1 MGVDRGKFKIYKIRN
16 RLVQIN
22 YMKLFSFFIIFLIF
36 FSSGNTKEFQIDL
49 SDEGMK
55 LLKKRGFG
63 KKTIYTNS
71 KDEKGWYLKAEAK
84 DSATGLGMEID
95 KELLKEMPFLNITF
109 KIEKDFTN
117 IDQKTKDGHDWTAR
131 VMVGHGKK
139 IGAKLVSLA
148 HSSFLEEGYLQQ
160 SPWTKGSRDYV
171 ISNDKS
177 GEWHTRK
184 INVKKLL
191 EKTHGISFTNFI
203 AIFSDSNNSKQK
215 IIAYYR
221 DIYFSSE

>member
-1 MGVDRGKFKIYKIRN
+1 MKFFVY
-16 RLVQIN
+16 
-22 YMKLFSFFIIFLIF
+22 FSIFFLIF
-36 FSSGNTKEFQIDL
+36 SNLQSKEFRIDF

-55 LLKKRGFG
+55 LLEKRGFG
-63 KKTIYTNS
+63 KKTIYTNG
-71 KDEKGWYLKAEAK
+71 KDDKGWYLKAEA
-84 DSATGLGMEID
+84 DSTATGLGMEVD
-95 KELLKEMPFLNITF
+95 KELLNEMPFLNLTF
-109 KIEKDFTN
+109 KIEKDFDI
-117 IDQKTKDGHDWTAR
+117 IDQKTKDGHDWAAR

-148 HSSFLEEGYLQQ
+148 HSSFLEEGYIQQ
-160 SPWTKGSRDYV
+160 SPWNPKKSIDYV
-171 ISNDKS
+171 VSNDKS

-184 INVKKLL
+184 VNVKKLL
-191 EKTHGISFTNFI
+191 EETHGISFTNFI

>member
-1 MGVDRGKFKIYKIRN
+1 MR
-16 RLVQIN
+16 
-22 YMKLFSFFIIFLIF
+22 FFAYFLSVLLIF
-36 FSSGNTKEFQIDL
+36 TTANSKEFRIDF

-63 KKTIYTNS
+63 KKTNYSNG
-71 KDEKGWYLKAEAK
+71 KDDTGWYLKAEA
-84 DSATGLGMEID
+84 DGTATGLGMEID
-95 KELLKEMPFLNITF
+95 KELLSEMPFLNITF
-109 KIEKDFTN
+109 KIEKDFDN

-148 HSSFLEEGYLQQ
+148 HSSFLEEGYSQQ

-177 GEWHTRK
+177 GEWHSRK
-184 INVKKLL
+184 LNIKELL

>member
-1 MGVDRGKFKIYKIRN
+1 MR
-16 RLVQIN
+16 
-22 YMKLFSFFIIFLIF
+22 FFAYFLSALLIF
-36 FSSGNTKEFQIDL
+36 TTVNSKEFRIDF

-63 KKTIYTNS
+63 KKTVYTNE
-71 KDEKGWYLKAEAK
+71 KDDKGWYLKAEAE
-84 DSATGLGMEID
+84 DSATGLGMEVD
-95 KELLKEMPFLNITF
+95 KGLLNEMPFLNITF
-109 KIEKDFTN
+109 KIEKDFEN
-117 IDQKTKDGHDWTAR
+117 INQKTKDGHDWTAR
-131 VMVGHGKK
+131 IMVGHGKK

-148 HSSFLEEGYLQQ
+148 HSSFLEEGFLQQ

-171 ISNDKS
+171 ISNDTS

-184 INVKKLL
+184 INVKELL

>member
-1 MGVDRGKFKIYKIRN
+1 MKFVS
-16 RLVQIN
+16 L
-22 YMKLFSFFIIFLIF
+22 LLSFFLILT
-36 FSSGNTKEFQIDL
+36 SASAKEFRIDF

-63 KKTIYTNS
+63 KKTSYTNG
-71 KDEKGWYLKAEAK
+71 KDDKGWYLKAEAN
-84 DSATGLGMEID
+84 DSATGLGMEIEKD
-95 KELLKEMPFLNITF
+95 LLQEMPFLNITF
-109 KIEKDFTN
+109 KIEKDFEI

-139 IGAKLVSLA
+139 VGAKLLSLA
-148 HSSFLEEGYLQQ
+148 HSSFLEEGFLQQ

-184 INVKKLL
+184 VNVKELL
-191 EKTHGISFTNFI
+191 EETHGISFTNFI
-203 AIFSDSNNSKQK
+203 ALFSDSNNSKQK

>member
-1 MGVDRGKFKIYKIRN
+1 MNIKF
-16 RLVQIN
+16 
-22 YMKLFSFFIIFLIF
+22 SIFLLIF
-36 FSSGNTKEFQIDL
+36 TFIFTFANAKEFRIDF

-55 LLKKRGFG
+55 LFKKRGFG
-63 KKTIYTNS
+63 KKTVYTN
-71 KDEKGWYLKAEAK
+71 DRDDKGWFLKAEA
-84 DSATGLGMEID
+84 DSSATGLGMEID
-95 KELLKEMPFLNITF
+95 KELLREMPFLNITF
-109 KIEKDFTN
+109 KIEKDFDS
-117 IDQKTKDGHDWTAR
+117 IDQKTKDGHDWAAR

-139 IGAKLVSLA
+139 IGSKLVSLA
-148 HSSFLEEGYLQQ
+148 HSSFLEEGFLQT

-171 ISNDKS
+171 ISNDTS

-184 INVKKLL
+184 INVKELL

>member
-1 MGVDRGKFKIYKIRN
+1 
-16 RLVQIN
+16 
-22 YMKLFSFFIIFLIF
+22 
-36 FSSGNTKEFQIDL
+36 
-49 SDEGMK
+49 
-55 LLKKRGFG
+55 
-63 KKTIYTNS
+63 
-71 KDEKGWYLKAEAK
+71 
-84 DSATGLGMEID
+84 MEID

-117 IDQKTKDGHDWTAR
+117 IDQKTKDGHDWAAR

-148 HSSFLEEGYLQQ
+148 HSSFLEEGFLQQ

-184 INVKKLL
+184 INVKELL
-191 EKTHGISFTNFI
+191 EKTHLIESLLQTLLLYFLTRITQNKKLLHITEISI
-203 AIFSDSNNSKQK
+203 LVVSNDHKS
-215 IIAYYR
+215 
-221 DIYFSSE
+221 

>member
-1 MGVDRGKFKIYKIRN
+1 MLMRIFTYF
-16 RLVQIN
+16 L
-22 YMKLFSFFIIFLIF
+22 SIFLICIPV
-36 FSSGNTKEFQIDL
+36 SAKEFRIDF

-55 LLKKRGFG
+55 LFKKRGFG
-63 KKTIYTNS
+63 KKTIYTNG
-71 KDEKGWYLKAEAK
+71 KDDKGWFLKAEA
-84 DSATGLGMEID
+84 DSGATGLGMEID

-109 KIEKDFTN
+109 KIEKDFDS

-131 VMVGHGKK
+131 VMVGFGKK
-139 IGAKLVSLA
+139 IGSKLVSLS
-148 HSSFLEEGYLQQ
+148 HSSFLEEGFTQK
-160 SPWTKGSRDYV
+160 SPWNPKKSVDYI

-184 INVKKLL
+184 INVRELL
-191 EKTHGISFTNFI
+191 EKTHNISFTNFI
-203 AIFSDSNNSKQK
+203 ALFSDSNNSKQK

>member
-1 MGVDRGKFKIYKIRN
+1 MR
-16 RLVQIN
+16 
-22 YMKLFSFFIIFLIF
+22 FFAYFLSALLIF
-36 FSSGNTKEFQIDL
+36 TAVNANEFRIDF
-49 SDEGMK
+49 SDEGMN

-63 KKTIYTNS
+63 KKTIYTNQ
-71 KDEKGWYLKAEAK
+71 KDENGWFLKAEA
-84 DSATGLGMEID
+84 DGTATGLGMEID
-95 KELLKEMPFLNITF
+95 KKLLDEMPFLNITF
-109 KIEKDFTN
+109 KIEKDFTD

-148 HSSFLEEGYLQQ
+148 HSSFLEEGFLQQ

-184 INVKKLL
+184 VNVRELL

>member
-1 MGVDRGKFKIYKIRN
+1 MRI
-16 RLVQIN
+16 
-22 YMKLFSFFIIFLIF
+22 LIF
-36 FSSGNTKEFQIDL
+36 FFISLLLFNNLSAKEFRIDF

-63 KKTIYTNS
+63 KKTIYTN
-71 KDEKGWYLKAEAK
+71 DQNDKGWYLKAEA
-84 DSATGLGMEID
+84 DGTATGLGMEID
-95 KELLKEMPFLNITF
+95 KELLSEMPFLNITF
-109 KIEKDFTN
+109 KIEKDFTK

-131 VMVGHGKK
+131 VMVGFGKK

-148 HSSFLEEGYLQQ
+148 HSSFLEEGFLQQ

-184 INVKKLL
+184 INVRELL

>member
-1 MGVDRGKFKIYKIRN
+1 MLMRILAYF
-16 RLVQIN
+16 LT
-22 YMKLFSFFIIFLIF
+22 IFLICLTA
-36 FSSGNTKEFQIDL
+36 NAKEFRIDF

-55 LLKKRGFG
+55 LFKKRGFG
-63 KKTIYTNS
+63 KKTIYTNG
-71 KDEKGWYLKAEAK
+71 KDDKGWFLKAEA
-84 DSATGLGMEID
+84 DSSATGLGMEID

-109 KIEKDFTN
+109 KIEKDFDS
-117 IDQKTKDGHDWTAR
+117 IDQKTKDGHDWAAR

-139 IGAKLVSLA
+139 IGSKLVSLA
-148 HSSFLEEGYLQQ
+148 HSSFLEESFLQT

-177 GEWHTRK
+177 GEWPTRK
-184 INVKKLL
+184 INVKELL
-191 EKTHGISFTNFI
+191 EKNHGISFTNFV

>member
-1 MGVDRGKFKIYKIRN
+1 MKFRK
-16 RLVQIN
+16 
-22 YMKLFSFFIIFLIF
+22 FLTLLLLSIF
-36 FSSGNTKEFQIDL
+36 FFGTLNAEEFRIDF
-49 SDEGMK
+49 SNEGMK

-63 KKTIYTNS
+63 KKTVYTNG
-71 KDEKGWYLKAEAK
+71 KDDKGWFLKAEA
-84 DSATGLGMEID
+84 DSSATGLGMEID

-109 KIEKDFTN
+109 KIEKDFDS
-117 IDQKTKDGHDWTAR
+117 IDQKTKDGHDWAAR

-139 IGAKLVSLA
+139 IGSKLVSLA
-148 HSSFLEEGYLQQ
+148 HSSFLEEGFLQT

-184 INVKKLL
+184 INVKELL
-191 EKTHGISFTNFI
+191 EKTHGISFTNFV

>member
-1 MGVDRGKFKIYKIRN
+1 MLMRIFAYFLTI
-16 RLVQIN
+16 L
-22 YMKLFSFFIIFLIF
+22 IICMPV
-36 FSSGNTKEFQIDL
+36 SAKEFRIDF

-55 LLKKRGFG
+55 LFKKRGFG
-63 KKTIYTNS
+63 KKTTYTNG
-71 KDEKGWYLKAEAK
+71 KDDKGWFLKAEAAS
-84 DSATGLGMEID
+84 SATGLGMEID
-95 KELLKEMPFLNITF
+95 KELLKEMPFINITF
-109 KIEKDFTN
+109 KIEKDFDS
-117 IDQKTKDGHDWTAR
+117 IDQKTKDGHDWVAR

-148 HSSFLEEGYLQQ
+148 HSSFLEEGFLQE

-184 INVKKLL
+184 INVKELL

-203 AIFSDSNNSKQK
+203 AVFSDSNNSKQK

>member
-1 MGVDRGKFKIYKIRN
+1 MRFFAYFLSV
-16 RLVQIN
+16 
-22 YMKLFSFFIIFLIF
+22 LFIFTTVN
-36 FSSGNTKEFQIDL
+36 SKEFRIDF

-63 KKTIYTNS
+63 KKTNYSNG
-71 KDEKGWYLKAEAK
+71 KDDKGWYLKAEA
-84 DSATGLGMEID
+84 DGTATGLGMEID
-95 KELLKEMPFLNITF
+95 KELLNEMPFLNITF
-109 KIEKDFTN
+109 KIEKDFDN

-148 HSSFLEEGYLQQ
+148 HSSFLEEGFTQK
-160 SPWTKGSRDYV
+160 SPWNPKKSVDYV
-171 ISNDKS
+171 ISSDKS

-184 INVKKLL
+184 INVRELL
-191 EKTHGISFTNFI
+191 EKTHNISFTNFI
-203 AIFSDSNNSKQK
+203 AVFSDSNNSKQK

>member
-1 MGVDRGKFKIYKIRN
+1 MR
-16 RLVQIN
+16 
-22 YMKLFSFFIIFLIF
+22 FFAYFLSVLLIF
-36 FSSGNTKEFQIDL
+36 TAANSKEFRIDF

-55 LLKKRGFG
+55 LLTKRGFG
-63 KKTIYTNS
+63 KKTIYTND
-71 KDEKGWYLKAEAK
+71 KDEKGWYLKAEAE

-95 KELLKEMPFLNITF
+95 KDLLKEMPFLNISF
-109 KIEKDFTN
+109 KIEKDFKK
-117 IDQKTKDGHDWTAR
+117 IDQITKKGHDWTAR
-131 VMVGHGKK
+131 VMVGYGKK
-139 IGAKLVSLA
+139 IGSKLMSLA

-171 ISNDKS
+171 ISSDKS

-184 INVKKLL
+184 INVRELL

>member
-1 MGVDRGKFKIYKIRN
+1 MR
-16 RLVQIN
+16 
-22 YMKLFSFFIIFLIF
+22 FFALIF
-36 FSSGNTKEFQIDL
+36 TIILLVNTSHAKEFRIDF

-55 LLKKRGFG
+55 LFKKKGLG
-63 KKTIYTNS
+63 KKTIYTNG
-71 KDEKGWYLKAEAK
+71 KDDKGWFLKAEA
-84 DSATGLGMEID
+84 DSGATGLGIEID
-95 KELLKEMPFLNITF
+95 NKDLLKEMPFLNITF
-109 KIEKDFTN
+109 KIEKDFDS
-117 IDQKTKDGHDWTAR
+117 IDQKTKDGHDWAAR

-139 IGAKLVSLA
+139 IGSKLVSLA

-184 INVKKLL
+184 INIKELL
-191 EKTHGISFTNFI
+191 EKTHDISFTNFI
-203 AIFSDSNNSKQK
+203 AVFSDSNNSKQK